1 MPYLLSFLWDN
12 GDAPLESTIS
22 VSFSISDFPAATELA
37 NRARKEV
44 VDAPIQF
51 QLDIEYNI
59 SILHLNVIKYSSL
72 D

>member
-1 MPYLLSFLWDN
+1 M
-12 GDAPLESTIS
+12 S
-22 VSFSISDFPAATELA
+22 VGFSVSDFPTATELA
-37 NRARKEV
+37 SRARKEV

-72 D
+72 DQ

>member
-1 MPYLLSFLWDN
+1 M
-12 GDAPLESTIS
+12 S
-22 VSFSISDFPAATELA
+22 VSFSVSDFPAATELA
-37 NRARKEV
+37 SRARKEV

-72 D
+72 DQ